1 MWFIHFLQWIEFS
14 YRNFMSWE
22 TNIWALTEFYCKI
35 ECHKPFS
42 TLNYECSHAV
52 TNNTSI
58 ISAQTKYYYQIFP
71 VVVRWFLDAGGNLS
85 KMIGL
90 FIHTRR
96 RRRRWVV
103 VVILQ
108 NLHATLL
115 THHPSD
121 KYMLFILIQRFI
133 MCRMYTL

>member
-1 MWFIHFLQWIEFS
+1 MIYPFSKMNWIFLSEC
-14 YRNFMSWE
+14 YVVGK
-22 TNIWALTEFYCKI
+22 IWALTEFYCKI

-58 ISAQTKYYYQIFP
+58 ISAQTKYCYNQIFP

-103 VVILQ
+103 IVILQ

-115 THHPSD
+115 AHHLSD

-133 MCRMYTL
+133 MCLMYTL